1 MLGIGSYMVMAP
13 VATLASF
20 RSAHLCLE
28 SVPYPPEFLLE
39 ELEPVQQLS
48 VSEPGSIGVMLLL
61 RQMSY
66 AADLLKNGGT
76 DARGC

>member
-1 MLGIGSYMVMAP
+1 MVLAL

-20 RSAHLCLE
+20 RSEHLCLE
-28 SVPYPPEFLLE
+28 GVTYPPELLLE
-39 ELEPVQQLS
+39 ELKPVQQLS
-48 VSEPGSIGVMLLL
+48 IGQPGQIGVMLLL
-61 RQMSY
+61 QQMSY